1 MELKIAHLYPEL
13 LNLYSDRGN
22 VVCLQKRCEWRGISA
37 MVTEI
42 QLDDELN
49 LSDVDILILG
59 GGGDR
64 EQRLIAERLREFRG
78 EIAEYVESNGVLLA
92 LCGGFEL
99 LGNFYETAE
108 RVEIKGLELID
119 SHTLHSPNR
128 LIGNVVIESEE
139 FGKIVGFENHAGQ
152 TIIGDCAPL
161 GNVIHG
167 FGNNDN
173 GTAAWVEGVIY
184 KNVIGTYLHGPLLPK
199 NPKLADALILKALR
213 RKFGDDVALAELDD
227 SVEIRAHNYIVERF
241 LRGES

>member
-1 MELKIAHLYPEL
+1 MELKVAHLYPEL

-22 VVCLQKRCEWRGISA
+22 VVCLQKRCEWRGIS
-37 MVTEI
+37 VTVAEI
-42 QLDDELN
+42 QLNGELN

-64 EQRLIAERLREFRG
+64 EQRLVAERLLEFRG
-78 EIAEYVESNGVLLA
+78 EIAEYVESDGVLLA

-108 RVEIKGLELID
+108 RAEIKGLELID

-152 TIIGDCAPL
+152 TIVGNHEPL
-161 GNVIHG
+161 GTVISG
-167 FGNNDN
+167 LGSN
-173 GTAAWVEGVIY
+173 GVDGSEGVIY

-213 RKFGDDVALAELDD
+213 RKFGDDVALSELDD